1 MRKVFKCLF
10 FLFILLF
17 STQAWGRATLGIY
30 PVRLDLTPDKKIG
43 EVTIRNRGE
52 NEVKAQVYAKTWD
65 MDENGQYIEA
75 DTGDFVFFPRLLT
88 IPGGE
93 DKVLRVGYNG
103 NFPPVEKP
111 YRLYIQELPDIKD
124 DQQGA
129 DQLETGVDFLLKLS
143 VPIFILPSDVQEPVR
158 ASIAGVEAA
167 PDGLKIKLR
176 NEGIRNFLVQKINAR
191 LIGRDGSVIEEYEG
205 ENPQRILPRRSV
217 FLSLPIENNGCD
229 KAGKLLLKLYLYG
242 SETALTQSIDLNP
255 GCAMAA
261 DSVPFIVE

>member
-1 MRKVFKCLF
+1 MKNSSQYLIFLLVFF
-10 FLFILLF
+10 F
-17 STQAWGRATLGIY
+17 SVPAWGRATLGIY

-124 DQQGA
+124 DQEET
-129 DQLETGVDFLLKLS
+129 DQLETGFDFLLKLS
-143 VPIFILPSDVQEPVR
+143 VPIFILPSDVQEPVKAR
-158 ASIAGVEAA
+158 IEVVEAV
-167 PDGLKIKLR
+167 PDGLIIKLR

-191 LIGRDGSVIEEYEG
+191 LIGQNGSVIEEYEG
-205 ENPQRILPRRSV
+205 ENPQRMLPRRSV
-217 FLSLPIENNGCD
+217 FLSLPIENDGCG
-229 KAGKLLLKLYLYG
+229 KAGKLWLRLHLYG
-242 SETALTQSIDLNP
+242 SETTLTQSIDLNP
-255 GCAMAA
+255 GCAMAS
-261 DSVPFIVE
+261 DSVPLIVE